1 MTEDSASTT
10 TGTSVER
17 DLIARKV
24 EGKAPTAR
32 RHQDQDPTTQAELL
46 ENVQQLVAG
55 QAPRPAGES
64 ASCCAPAKQAS
75 CCAPTEKASCCGAA
89 ATSGTCG
96 CQALGQPASEAG
108 AA

>member
-75 CCAPTEKASCCGAA
+75 CCGAA